1 MMQIVDIIMHLIK
14 SYLVSQKTMN
24 VRNLKIKRVIKTNTI
39 NIKGN
44 IEIKN
49 DLNNKFDD
57 EKALIS

>member
-1 MMQIVDIIMHLIK
+1 MQIVDITMHLIK
-14 SYLVSQKTMN
+14 SYLVSLKTMN
-24 VRNLKIKRVIKTNTI
+24 VRNLKIKRAIKTNTI